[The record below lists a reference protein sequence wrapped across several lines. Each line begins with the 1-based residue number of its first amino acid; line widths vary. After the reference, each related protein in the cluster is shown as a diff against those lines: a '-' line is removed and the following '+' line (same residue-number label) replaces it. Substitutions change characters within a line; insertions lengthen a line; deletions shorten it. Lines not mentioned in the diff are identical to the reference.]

1 LVVDFF
7 VFFELLAEKERKKG
21 EIKENRDH
29 VRNSK
34 TGNAVFAGEKKAEE
48 GVDYNREKG
57 D

>member
-1 LVVDFF
+1 MVVDFF